1 MKKSCI
7 LIQCY
12 VKPEETKQVLHTIE
26 RCSEINEY
34 TLVLYVDSAPDHSKF
49 KSPNQQLIESLLEY
63 KNQKINRFKDIIV
76 KIADQLG
83 ALFVLRSGFELLLE
97 HFDQYGI
104 FWCPDNDNPC
114 SLIVSARKMD

>member
-76 KIADQLG
+76 KIADHNLG
-83 ALFVLRSGFELLLE
+83 PYLCCGQALNCCLNILINMVFFGVPIMIIHVL
-97 HFDQYGI
+97 
-104 FWCPDNDNPC
+104 
-114 SLIVSARKMD
+114 